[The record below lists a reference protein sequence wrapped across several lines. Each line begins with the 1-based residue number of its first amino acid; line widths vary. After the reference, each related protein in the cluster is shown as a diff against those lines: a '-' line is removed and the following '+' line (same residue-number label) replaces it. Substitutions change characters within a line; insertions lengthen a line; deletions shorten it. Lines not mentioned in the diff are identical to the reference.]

1 MIITQGTIV
10 MFAGQPLGRTTLEIE
25 VVGDAL
31 RFHILEPLALIG
43 GPDCVPTAT
52 SSTHNNYIRHV
63 CDGVVEVFSS
73 AGVEVVAHS
82 LKNLLGLSSQ
92 NPFSLED
99 IDTVATAA
107 RVILSKQQ
115 VPYELERYLHYLT
128 RS

>member
-10 MFAGQPLGRTTLEIE
+10 MFAGQPLGRTTLAIE
-25 VVGDAL
+25 VWGDAL
-31 RFHILEPLALIG
+31 KFHTLEPLALIG

-52 SSTHNNYIRHV
+52 SSTNSGYIRHA

-82 LKNLLGLSSQ
+82 LKNLLGL
-92 NPFSLED
+92 EA
-99 IDTVATAA
+99 IDTVAAAA

-115 VPYELERYLHYLT
+115 VPHDVESYLHYLT